1 MLSVRLSFNSDVW
14 YQIWELSFCWLIFS
28 TNLQLNHISFR
39 VRNAWPTTWENTCS
53 ISVPMLASIGNVCK
67 WQISQT
73 WNITNIHLVQERSSS
88 NAIQSKMWR
97 KLPRKRFTWTLW
109 LVSRWAVWGEFLD
122 IHISTVSSLWRGRF
136 CSHNLWLWWCIS
148 WLESLNSLKLKV
160 RPTRTLYFFSSFK
173 TKKFEFFVTFLLA
186 AWLQ

>member
-1 MLSVRLSFNSDVW
+1 M
-14 YQIWELSFCWLIFS
+14 WELAICWLIFS

-109 LVSRWAVWGEFLD
+109 LVSRWAVWGESLD
-122 IHISTVSSLWRGRF
+122 IHISTASSLWRGRF
-136 CSHNLWLWWCIS
+136 FSHNLWLWWCIS